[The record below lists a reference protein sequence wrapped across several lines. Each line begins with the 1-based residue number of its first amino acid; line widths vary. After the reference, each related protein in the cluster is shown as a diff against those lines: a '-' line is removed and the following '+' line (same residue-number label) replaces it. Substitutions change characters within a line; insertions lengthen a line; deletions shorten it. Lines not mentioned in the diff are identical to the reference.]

1 MLWNYIERRIN
12 DVETGITQRDQFLNE
27 ELNLADTLVRETVQN
42 SLDAVDGGPVSV
54 RFRLLGEAD
63 GLDREYLLQLL
74 DGHWEHAQAAGL
86 DVAAA
91 RSRDP
96 SVLVIEDYGT
106 TGLTG
111 NPHSWGDGNFQ
122 DFWRRHGLSHKSG
135 TSRGRHGLGKL
146 VFSCAS
152 EIGAFFGATLR
163 RGERNPHLMGQCVL
177 NLHDLDGRRYL
188 PHGFFSDVLKDGPD
202 KGLQVPVRDTGT
214 VAHFCDSMGIRQ
226 EPRPGLS
233 LVIPFPQQLLT
244 MDEMTAIGIINYFF
258 PILTGQLVLRF
269 GDEVLDADSLPA
281 MAEKH
286 AGGHIR
292 DADDLFT
299 FIGNVSRLLEREL
312 PTLPVDTR
320 WQSGGRLTADDVPE
334 GLLEQIREEFERGRT
349 VGLRLPVQI
358 SHRERGRERSFFHVF
373 VQRPGNLRRGQDFY
387 VRSGLTLPGESKF
400 ASGGRNAFGALVA
413 EDRPVASFLG
423 DAENA
428 SHSRWNGN
436 AEKLRNYRSAA
447 PTLRAIRNAL
457 VQFHDLLAR
466 AVEERDDE
474 ALRDVLWTPGSQ
486 TKGAGSKGT
495 GKKGSKPGDGVG
507 PKPPPE
513 PPPEPRRQLFA
524 IEKAEGGFALLP
536 KDLTAADLPVGVRI
550 DAAFDRI
557 REDPFRRHDP
567 ADFDFTRRGDVA
579 LTLRNTETREVT
591 ANTIRLKITAPDFE
605 FTATGFDVHRDL
617 VVRLRKEPLEPPE

>member
-1 MLWNYIERRIN
+1 MLWNYLERRIN
-12 DVETGITQRDQFLNE
+12 EVETGITQRDQFLNE
-27 ELNLADTLVRETVQN
+27 ELNLADTLVREAVQN
-42 SLDAVDGGPVSV
+42 SLDAVDVGPVSV
-54 RFRLLGEAD
+54 RFRLLSKSD
-63 GLDREYLLQLL
+63 GLDSEYLLRLL
-74 DGHWEHAQAAGL
+74 EDHWEHAEAAGL
-86 DVAAA
+86 DVEAA
-91 RSRDP
+91 RSREP

-111 NPHSWGDGNFQ
+111 NPHSWGDGSFQ

-152 EIGAFFGATLR
+152 GVGAFFGATLR
-163 RGERNPHLMGQCVL
+163 RGELHPHLMGQCVL
-177 NLHDLDGRRYL
+177 NLHDLDGKRYL
-188 PHGFFSDVLKDGPD
+188 PHGFYSDVLKDGPTA
-202 KGLQVPVRDTGT
+202 GLQVPVLDQAAVRQ
-214 VAHFCDSMGIRQ
+214 FCDTMGIRQ

-233 LVIPFPQQLLT
+233 IVIPFPLPSLSMQQ
-244 MDEMTAIGIINYFF
+244 MTAIGIINYFF

-269 GDEVLDADSLPA
+269 GDEILDADSLRS
-281 MAEKH
+281 MAESH

-299 FIGNVSRLLEREL
+299 FIGNVSRLLDRDL
-312 PTLPVDTR
+312 PTLPIGSC
-320 WQSGGRLTADDVPE
+320 WQSNGRLTADDFPE
-334 GLLEQIREEFERGRT
+334 GLLEQVREEFERGRT

-358 SHRERGRERSFFHVF
+358 SHKERGRERSFIQLF

-387 VRSGLTLPGESKF
+387 VRSGLTLPGEAKF
-400 ASGGRNAFGALVA
+400 APGGRNAFGALVA

-436 AEKLRNYRSAA
+436 SEKLRNYRSAA
-447 PTLRAIRNAL
+447 KTLRAIRNSL

-466 AVEERDDE
+466 AVEERDDS
-474 ALRDVLWTPGSQ
+474 ALKDVLWTPGSEGPGARGKIAGE
-486 TKGAGSKGT
+486 KGAT
-495 GKKGSKPGDGVG
+495 PGGQTD
-507 PKPPPE
+507 PKPPPVS
-513 PPPEPRRQLFA
+513 PPKARRQLFA
-524 IEKAEGGFALLP
+524 IEKAEGGFTLLP
-536 KDLTAADLPVGVRI
+536 KDVTMADLPIGVRI
-550 DAAFDRI
+550 EAAFDRI

-579 LTLRNTETREVT
+579 LTIRNIETRKVT
-591 ANTIRLKITAPDFE
+591 ANSIRLSITDPDFT

-617 VVRLRKEPLEPPE
+617 VVRLRTEPLEPME